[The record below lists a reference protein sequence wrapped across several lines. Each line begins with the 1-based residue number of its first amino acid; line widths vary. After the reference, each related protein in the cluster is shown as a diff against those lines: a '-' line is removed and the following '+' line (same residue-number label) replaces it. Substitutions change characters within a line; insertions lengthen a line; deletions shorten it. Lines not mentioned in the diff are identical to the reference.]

1 MTPPT
6 IPDKYPAQ
14 TEATLGC
21 VAPLLAMTEVVD
33 THKQPTH
40 NPGHRTG
47 SGGS

>member
-1 MTPPT
+1 MIPPT
-6 IPDKYPAQ
+6 IPDKCPAQ

-33 THKQPTH
+33 THKQPTYD
-40 NPGHRTG
+40 PGYLTG